1 MFCRPW
7 RDLEN
12 MMRFFPAINGW
23 AIFRNAIG
31 RPDIDAFEAMMMRED
46 CEKGFFV
53 SFDYSSDALQE
64 IESFFKRSHKVIVA
78 LTVQEILDEHI
89 AKKLV

>member
-1 MFCRPW
+1 MKSSPSRLACSGAMLGEIFIRFIRPH
-7 RDLEN
+7 
-12 MMRFFPAINGW
+12 ICG
-23 AIFRNAIG
+23 
-31 RPDIDAFEAMMMRED
+31 IDAFEAMMMRED

-53 SFDYSSDALQE
+53 SFDYSSAALQE

>member
-1 MFCRPW
+1 
-7 RDLEN
+7 

-23 AIFRNAIG
+23 AIFRNAAG

-53 SFDYSSDALQE
+53 SFDYSSDALPE
-64 IESFFKRSHKVIVA
+64 IESFFKSSQKVIVA
-78 LTVQEILDEHI
+78 LTVQEILNEQI
-89 AKKLV
+89 AKSWRDAA